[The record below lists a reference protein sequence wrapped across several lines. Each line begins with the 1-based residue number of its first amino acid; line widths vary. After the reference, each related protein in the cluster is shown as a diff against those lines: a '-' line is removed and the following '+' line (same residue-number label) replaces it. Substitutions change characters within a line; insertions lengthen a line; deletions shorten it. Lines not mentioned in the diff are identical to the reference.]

1 MEIEI
6 IPKLKRYEPLIEMY
20 PPQLANKFLP
30 EWYKKQTSY
39 KRGDVNTSNLSNAWQ
54 LKNKNFLHNLKVFN
68 TTKDK
73 KIKK

>member
-30 EWYKKQTSY
+30 EWYKK
-39 KRGDVNTSNLSNAWQ
+39 
-54 LKNKNFLHNLKVFN
+54 
-68 TTKDK
+68 TKTF
-73 KIKK
+73 